1 MTFDDLKQMEG
12 QIIDYY
18 EVKGNSIKA
27 KKGKIRKSRHSMGD
41 DLVCVIYKDIPD
53 YNDAIELKLVD
64 KLGRCQEY
72 IYHTIYYGGHNI
84 TKSNVYDCGYV
95 KLYLDKE
102 EAYNYVIENLRKQ
115 RQSINKKILKV
126 QMELYGKKMEIKNE
140 G

>member
-27 KKGKIRKSRHSMGD
+27 KKGKIRKSRYYG
-41 DLVCVIYKDIPD
+41 
-53 YNDAIELKLVD
+53 NDTIELKLVD

-72 IYHTIYYGGHNI
+72 IYHTIVYGAHYT

-115 RQSINKKILKV
+115 RQSINKKMLKV
-126 QMELYGKKMEIKNE
+126 QMELYGKKTEIKNE

>member
-1 MTFDDLKQMEG
+1 MEG

-27 KKGKIRKSRHSMGD
+27 KKGKIKKNRYYG
-41 DLVCVIYKDIPD
+41 
-53 YNDAIELKLVD
+53 NDTIELKLVD

-72 IYHTIYYGGHNI
+72 IYHTIYYGGHP
-84 TKSNVYDCGYV
+84 KSMYDCGYA

-115 RQSINKKILKV
+115 RQSINKKMLKV
-126 QMELYGKKMEIKNE
+126 QMELYGKKTEIKNE

>member
-27 KKGKIRKSRHSMGD
+27 KKGKIRKSRYYG
-41 DLVCVIYKDIPD
+41 
-53 YNDAIELKLVD
+53 NDTIELKLVD
-64 KLGRCQEY
+64 KLGRCQEC
-72 IYHTIYYGGHNI
+72 IYHTIYYGGYNM

-115 RQSINKKILKV
+115 RQSINKKMLKV
-126 QMELYGKKMEIKNE
+126 QMELYGKKNRNKK
-140 G
+140 

>member
-1 MTFDDLKQMEG
+1 MTFDDLNQMEG

-27 KKGKIRKSRHSMGD
+27 KKGKIRKSRYYG
-41 DLVCVIYKDIPD
+41 
-53 YNDAIELKLVD
+53 NDTIELKLVD

-72 IYHTIYYGGHNI
+72 IYHTIYYGGHNM

-102 EAYNYVIENLRKQ
+102 EAYNYVIEKLRKQ
-115 RQSINKKILKV
+115 RQDINKRMLKA
-126 QMELYGKKMEIKNE
+126 QMELYGKKTEIKNE

>member
-1 MTFDDLKQMEG
+1 MPR
-12 QIIDYY
+12 I
-18 EVKGNSIKA
+18 
-27 KKGKIRKSRHSMGD
+27 
-41 DLVCVIYKDIPD
+41 
-53 YNDAIELKLVD
+53 
-64 KLGRCQEY
+64 Y

-115 RQSINKKILKV
+115 RQSINKKMLKV
-126 QMELYGKKMEIKNE
+126 QMELYGKKTEIKNE

>member
-27 KKGKIRKSRHSMGD
+27 KKSKIRKRRFYGGD
-41 DLVCVIYKDIPD
+41 T
-53 YNDAIELKLVD
+53 IELKLVD
-64 KLGRCQEY
+64 KLGRCQEH
-72 IYHTIYYGGHNI
+72 IYHTIYYGWHNI

-115 RQSINKKILKV
+115 RQSINKKMLKV
-126 QMELYGKKMEIKNE
+126 QMELYGKKTEIKK
-140 G
+140 

>member
-27 KKGKIRKSRHSMGD
+27 KKGKIRKSRYYGT
-41 DLVCVIYKDIPD
+41 
-53 YNDAIELKLVD
+53 NTIELKLVD

-72 IYHTIYYGGHNI
+72 IYHIIVYGGRYI
-84 TKSNVYDCGYV
+84 TKSNVYDCGYA

-102 EAYNYVIENLRKQ
+102 DAYNYVIENLRKQ
-115 RQSINKKILKV
+115 RQSINKKMLKV

>member
-27 KKGKIRKSRHSMGD
+27 KKGKIRKGRYYG
-41 DLVCVIYKDIPD
+41 
-53 YNDAIELKLVD
+53 NDTIELKLVD
-64 KLGRCQEY
+64 KLGRCQEC
-72 IYHTIYYGGHNI
+72 IYHTIYYGGYNM

-115 RQSINKKILKV
+115 RQSINKKMLKV
-126 QMELYGKKMEIKNE
+126 QMELYGKKTEIKNE